1 MFSKLQALKLIKMA
15 MYHNVM
21 FLAYSVIHPRF
32 TTTNFYY
39 IPLVLF
45 IINIFVCSSR
55 NILNRAKSEG
65 YEQIISPIYSIF
77 LLFSG
82 FCFLIYCFSDIFMS
96 KGSIKDLRIFI
107 DIAVCVTTVYIIS
120 FYTKDFDEPDYDSA
134 TTTKGSLDR
143 NYFNFKHLI
152 VLSVLGVIELI
163 ILLAYM
169 QPQVRYFILQCVP
182 IPIFMLALR
191 LLTYD
196 FIVLE
201 KLKGSYYL
209 VVLIVLAQSSY
220 ALISFGLTS
229 FLLFSK
235 VHSLFNTNLMLMT
248 VLLYSFTEIIIRL
261 FKETLRT
268 RETTEKSYKFEQAA
282 VDEYSDK
289 TALIKKLPVRIIECV
304 NCNFSIKNP
313 STNLCPNCGS
323 DIYTKSDYISCE
335 SCGSE
340 YDNSA
345 KSCPYCG
352 HIPAL

>member
-32 TTTNFYY
+32 TITNFYY

-65 YEQIISPIYSIF
+65 YEQIISPVYSIF

-96 KGSIKDLRIFI
+96 QGSIKDLRIFI
-107 DIAVCVTTVYIIS
+107 DIALCVTTIYVIS
-120 FYTKDFDEPDYDSA
+120 FYLKDFDEPDYESA
-134 TTTKGSLDR
+134 VTTKGSLDR
-143 NYFNFKHLI
+143 NYLNLKHLI
-152 VLSVLGVIELI
+152 VLSVLGLIELI

-169 QPQVRYFILQCVP
+169 QPQVSYFILQCVP

-196 FIVLE
+196 FIVSE
-201 KLKGSYYL
+201 KLKG
-209 VVLIVLAQSSY
+209 LAFLAVILLTQSSY

-235 VHSLFNTNLMLMT
+235 VHSLFNTNLMLVT
-248 VLLYSFTEIIIRL
+248 VILYSFIEIILRL
-261 FKETLRT
+261 FKNTFRSGEDTK
-268 RETTEKSYKFEQAA
+268 KSSKFEQVVTAEYF
-282 VDEYSDK
+282 DENP
-289 TALIKKLPVRIIECV
+289 LIKKLPDKFVECV
-304 NCNFSIKNP
+304 NCNFSVKNP

-323 DIYTKSDYISCE
+323 DIYTKSEYISCE

-352 HIPAL
+352 HTPSL